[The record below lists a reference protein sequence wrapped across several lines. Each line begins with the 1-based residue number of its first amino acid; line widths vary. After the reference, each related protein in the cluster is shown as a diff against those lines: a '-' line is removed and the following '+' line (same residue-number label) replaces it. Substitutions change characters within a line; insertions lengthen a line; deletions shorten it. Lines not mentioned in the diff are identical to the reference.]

1 MASIYTKTGDEGM
14 TGLFGGKRVTKF
26 NSRIDVCGTIDEV
39 ISVIAFARSVVS
51 CEFTCSVLKKVEK
64 ELFLVASET
73 ACPEPDK
80 FLQSKIN
87 PSEIEWMERK
97 IDEIM
102 SVVTFKR
109 DFIIP
114 GPYASSAI
122 LHVARTTVRR
132 AERRMVRLKFRE
144 EIRSDILKYL
154 NRLSDLMY
162 ALAIYEEQ
170 EEVIRVIKKKVKVV
184 IDMGNEM
191 KSLTLDIAL
200 KICDAARKKAEEIQ
214 QPMVIA
220 VTDQSG
226 YLILLNRMDRALL
239 ASVEIAKDKAF
250 TAVMFKMPTEELAK
264 LSVPG
269 GQLYGVNTVANGR
282 IIVFGGGIPVFWGEE
297 IVGAIGVSGGSV
309 SEDISVAKAGLYA
322 IERRI

>member
-1 MASIYTKTGDEGM
+1 
-14 TGLFGGKRVTKF
+14 
-26 NSRIDVCGTIDEV
+26 
-39 ISVIAFARSVVS
+39 
-51 CEFTCSVLKKVEK
+51 
-64 ELFLVASET
+64 
-73 ACPEPDK
+73 
-80 FLQSKIN
+80 
-87 PSEIEWMERK
+87 
-97 IDEIM
+97 
-102 SVVTFKR
+102 
-109 DFIIP
+109 
-114 GPYASSAI
+114 
-122 LHVARTTVRR
+122 
-132 AERRMVRLKFRE
+132 
-144 EIRSDILKYL
+144 
-154 NRLSDLMY
+154 
-162 ALAIYEEQ
+162 
-170 EEVIRVIKKKVKVV
+170 
-184 IDMGNEM
+184 
-191 KSLTLDIAL
+191 
-200 KICDAARKKAEEIQ
+200 
-214 QPMVIA
+214 MVIA